1 MKFKTMR
8 NYSYYKKPYYS
19 YYKPYKFK
27 FYKDIKIIKRCR
39 NCGVEFRP
47 IRYTWQN
54 KRCICT
60 KCVAKEIAMWRK
72 KNPDKWRDIVRRY
85 KKKARSKRLPWVIHA
100 YEQWKLWVKK
110 NPQRRKEIAKRS
122 YHKRKITRT

>member
-1 MKFKTMR
+1 M
-8 NYSYYKKPYYS
+8 SGYS

-85 KKKARSKRLPWVIHA
+85 KKKARSRRLPWVLHA
-100 YEQWKLWVKK
+100 YAQWQRWVAQ
-110 NPQRRKEIAKRS
+110 NPVRRREIARKS
-122 YHKRKITRT
+122 YYKRKQGRV